1 MINMY
6 MYIIYITHYG
16 DDIVAGAG
24 RVQPGVGVW
33 RLRGM
38 THGPHW
44 PLKHVTSEHRSFI
57 ADLNVHPLATPWST
71 AAVTIKIC
79 TRSSRLELFRSHG
92 QSALVVVPIEDNSIV
107 AYKYIYI
114 VYLYEFAFLPLLH
127 TKVGFCRTPP
137 TAILLLYHCDVI

>member
-1 MINMY
+1 M
-6 MYIIYITHYG
+6 
-16 DDIVAGAG
+16 AGAG
-24 RVQPGVGVW
+24 RLQPGVGVW

-92 QSALVVVPIEDNSIV
+92 QSALVVVPIEDNSSLRLTI
-107 AYKYIYI
+107 YIILYIYPICFSSVATHKGRFSSNTSDNIII
-114 VYLYEFAFLPLLH
+114 VIIY
-127 TKVGFCRTPP
+127 
-137 TAILLLYHCDVI
+137 CDVIAFIIV

>member
-1 MINMY
+1 VV
-6 MYIIYITHYG
+6 
-16 DDIVAGAG
+16 DAG

-57 ADLNVHPLATPWST
+57 ANLNVHPLATPWST

-92 QSALVVVPIEDNSIV
+92 QSALVVVPIEDNSSLLLT
-107 AYKYIYI
+107 IYI
-114 VYLYEFAFLPLLH
+114 IHFIRFAFLPFLH
-127 TKVGFCRTPP
+127 TKVGFHRTSEIVW
-137 TAILLLYHCDVI
+137 TILLLL